1 MAEEQE
7 TQTPEEEQK
16 RPPGQLS
23 QLYPALLHLLKICA
37 YWKISM

>member
-16 RPPGQLS
+16 PSGQLS